1 MLRRVQSEKFQEL
14 IYRGEVL
21 LRFFSRRRGYW
32 LRYLLCWV
40 IGCVTLSADE
50 IGSYDQRFQL
60 RGDQKASSQIVMIT
74 IRQSDISNIYYNR
87 TNSLGNIDEATDITD
102 SFFWDQ
108 KTWTELLHRL
118 LKQNPRS
125 IGVVL
130 YFGDNIGAIRMTPE
144 QQALFDDPRIVWAST
159 TNSLERVL
167 TPVFANRDKTNLG
180 NNELRRDEDGVV
192 RRVFPSRSDIPHL
205 VEKITGKQFPTS
217 QAGLPINYRGPGR
230 VFTQYSLSEIL
241 YDELPADT
249 FKDKIILIGA
259 ETSSAPVYSTP
270 AGTLSRTEILAHVTD
285 TVLGNKWIK
294 RLSFWWYAVGFI
306 ILMWVAVF
314 IITTYPQSVA
324 LFFILWIATAL
335 AALSA
340 WVFDSFYFWSPAF
353 SPFVLLAATW
363 TIFIGYQ
370 ATKVEKQNFQ
380 LQQEQQYLA
389 ELEQLKNNFVSLISH
404 DLKTPIAKIQAIVD
418 RLAMENQDS
427 ALGQD
432 LRSLRAFSEELNR
445 YIQSILKVL
454 RVESREFKINTDVA
468 DINEVIEEALA
479 QLRPLAREKNIQLHT
494 SLEPMFSLEFDST
507 LIKEVV
513 INLVENAIKYTPPGG
528 SIEVISHE
536 LDDSVHVLVKDTGEG
551 IKPEDMDKVWGKFTR
566 GSDQDLR
573 TKGTGLGLYLVKYF
587 IELHGGKVTMESK
600 VSQGTTVTFTLPL
613 ETEVIV

>member
-389 ELEQLKNNFVSLISH
+389 ELEQLKNNFV
-404 DLKTPIAKIQAIVD
+404 
-418 RLAMENQDS
+418 
-427 ALGQD
+427 
-432 LRSLRAFSEELNR
+432 
-445 YIQSILKVL
+445 
-454 RVESREFKINTDVA
+454 
-468 DINEVIEEALA
+468 
-479 QLRPLAREKNIQLHT
+479 
-494 SLEPMFSLEFDST
+494 
-507 LIKEVV
+507 
-513 INLVENAIKYTPPGG
+513 
-528 SIEVISHE
+528 
-536 LDDSVHVLVKDTGEG
+536 
-551 IKPEDMDKVWGKFTR
+551 
-566 GSDQDLR
+566 
-573 TKGTGLGLYLVKYF
+573 
-587 IELHGGKVTMESK
+587 
-600 VSQGTTVTFTLPL
+600 
-613 ETEVIV
+613 